1 MDEEHDIW
9 GSSRKITSK
18 AFESYKDTYA
28 KTGVKVKAVILP
40 KGGLSYNPT
49 DKDHKALLRKVA
61 LKEEEIVEKNLKDLK
76 KVRPLLYG
84 ENNDEFDQ
92 DDKLNAV

>member
-1 MDEEHDIW
+1 M
-9 GSSRKITSK
+9 
-18 AFESYKDTYA
+18 
-28 KTGVKVKAVILP
+28 KVKAVILP